1 MSLKVIVYGG
11 GGKGIVCKFG
21 ICLRYLFIDDFFFME
36 ERFVVFSERYVFL
49 KVKFERSD
57 SK

>member
-21 ICLRYLFIDDFFFME
+21 ICLFIDDFFFME